1 MSSLQN
7 LCTSSVCLI
16 GREEEA
22 ERKEKRKG
30 YFFILFRVKKKS
42 TLKNASRG
50 ISL

>member
-22 ERKEKRKG
+22 EGKEKRRG
-30 YFFILFRVKKKS
+30 YFLYSLEQKKIYFEKC
-42 TLKNASRG
+42 T
-50 ISL
+50 